1 MKNSSV
7 IILENEIE
15 YILEQVYSVN
25 ESLNQYQRNQLV
37 QGFEDGINE
46 LFGKWAA
53 KAMNLKDKLVGATK
67 QVFTNMAN
75 KGKEFYEKG
84 KKLAGDAWDSIVK
97 FKDNVVTQIQEGYA
111 KAVDFIS
118 TSYVSFKQALANA
131 YRAAS
136 KSIEDAYKSMK
147 DKMEAFAETVKGI
160 WSDIVEECTLL
171 YHNTKEK
178 LIAMKDN
185 ISAWFAKNK
194 SDLQKSIDETKTSGM
209 ESLKSLGEKASEAWN
224 KTKQVASDVAA
235 VALYICVQPII
246 FIINSVKAI
255 PGVYENAIK
264 MVKEFIDKEV
274 AEYNQYRVKE
284 NLKYIQTFER
294 FKY

>member
-15 YILEQVYSVN
+15 YILEKVYSVN
-25 ESLNQYQRNQLV
+25 ESLSHNQRNLLV

-53 KAMNLKDKLVGATK
+53 KAMNFKDKLVGATK

-75 KGKEFYEKG
+75 KGKEYYEKG

-97 FKDNVVTQIQEGYA
+97 FKDNVVNGIKEGYA
-111 KAVDFIS
+111 KAIDFIS
-118 TSYVSFKQALANA
+118 TSYVSFKQALSNA

-136 KSIEDAYKSMK
+136 KSIEEAYKSMK

-160 WSDIVEECTLL
+160 WTDIIEECALL
-171 YHNTKEK
+171 YHGIKEK
-178 LIAMKDN
+178 LMAMKDN
-185 ISAWFAKNK
+185 ISSWFEKNK
-194 SDLQKSIDETKTSGM
+194 KDLQQTLDETKSSGM
-209 ESLKSLGEKASEAWN
+209 DSLKSLGEKASEAWT

-246 FIINSVKAI
+246 FIINAIKGI
-255 PGVYENAIK
+255 PGVYESAIK

>member
-1 MKNSSV
+1 MRNSSV

-25 ESLNQYQRNQLV
+25 ESLKHDQRNQLI

-46 LFGKWAA
+46 IFGKWAA

-75 KGKEFYEKG
+75 KGKEYYEKG

-97 FKDNVVTQIQEGYA
+97 FKDNVVNGIKEGYA
-111 KAVDFIS
+111 KSLDFIS
-118 TSYVSFKQALANA
+118 TSYASFKQSLANA
-131 YRAAS
+131 YRTAS
-136 KSIEDAYKSMK
+136 KSIEEAYKTMK

-171 YHNTKEK
+171 FHATKEK
-178 LIAMKDN
+178 LMAMKDD
-185 ISAWFAKNK
+185 ISSWFAKNK
-194 SDLQKSIDETKTSGM
+194 VELQKTVEETKSSGM
-209 ESLKSLGEKASEAWN
+209 DSLKSLGEKAAEAWG

-246 FIINSVKAI
+246 FIVNSIKAI

-284 NLKYIQTFER
+284 NLKYIKTFER